1 MNEDTHAPMRHTAP
15 GPAVSY
21 VWTFSFRE
29 PDLEDTLRRYLEVIA
44 TIPDTKEVIVV
55 DDGVGP
61 PIQDALLVRLKAA
74 GFPTYLYFLRRGG
87 GEAAALQTGLQHATG
102 ETIVLLPSYRQVD
115 EAEIPRFTK
124 AILEGSLD
132 YIASWRNPRI
142 DSWSGRKL
150 SRWFNAMTG
159 RVTGIGLHDI
169 ASGLRAMRRRVVDEV
184 PIHGDLYRFL
194 PVLAVM
200 QGFRVGELQVQH
212 VAERVRRGDY
222 RPGIFVRRFL
232 DLLSLFFLS
241 KFTRKP
247 LRFFG
252 LLGTVVFA
260 LGAAILL
267 YLTVDRVLGRA
278 IADRPLLVLGV
289 LMFVLGAQLFSIGLL
304 GELIIFIYG
313 RDVREYKVEAVY
325 GNEIAR

>member
-1 MNEDTHAPMRHTAP
+1 MSEDARTSSGRSGA

-21 VWTFSFRE
+21 VWTFSHHD
-29 PDLEDTLRRYLEVIA
+29 PDLGVTLGRYLDA
-44 TIPDTKEVIVV
+44 LGGIPAAKELIVV
-55 DDGVGP
+55 DDGVGRP
-61 PIQDALLVRLKAA
+61 AQDALVAQLKSA
-74 GFPTYLYFLRRGG
+74 GFPTYLYYLHRGG
-87 GEAAALQTGLQHATG
+87 GEAAALQTGLQHAAG
-102 ETIVLLPSYRQVD
+102 EAIVLLPSYRQVD
-115 EAEIPRFTK
+115 ESEIPRFTK

-142 DSWSGRKL
+142 DSWSERKL
-150 SRWFNAMTG
+150 SRWFNAMTA
-159 RVTGIGLHDI
+159 RVTGIELHDI

-184 PIHGDLYRFL
+184 PLHGDLYRFL
-194 PVLAVM
+194 PILAVM
-200 QGFRVGELQVQH
+200 QGFRVGELPVRH

-252 LLGTVVFA
+252 LLGTAVFA
-260 LGAAILL
+260 LGAAILV
-267 YLTVDRVLGRA
+267 YLTVDRILGRA
-278 IADRPLLVLGV
+278 LADRPLLVLGV

-325 GNEIAR
+325 GAETAR